1 MRLVIARQILNS
13 KANFAEVLL
22 DAVYPV
28 LVLVKVDEK
37 IQFII
42 RQQKLYLG
50 KIIANLLI
58 VKELEVFQ
66 NIQKVQRRPLI
77 QLIPINL
84 IEFFLKSLG

>member
-13 KANFAEVLL
+13 KANFAEVLF